1 MTSTDEL
8 KRKCSE
14 QLKYKPA
21 QTLLR
26 LLKESNLEI
35 TDVAFANLL
44 DEQDELKSLRDEFH
58 YPKVKDLPLSKLE
71 LLLN

>member
-26 LLKESNLEI
+26 LLKENNLEI